1 MKNLIQIIICK
12 DSNQV
17 LLKYLNFLNSKHRN
31 DFLNDDQINEL
42 LNFECSWEVWMKKK
56 KEMKKKQNGNNQ
68 KFSNAME
75 IQSSSPQ
82 IDMSNLDP
90 ASLVLLL
97 NSPSF
102 QFNEAKHEEVKNM
115 LHEQEVI
122 TFTEEEKDILRHLP
136 NKECNFYKFEEI

>member
-122 TFTEEEKDILRHLP
+122 SFTEEEKDILRHLP
-136 NKECNFYKFEEI
+136 NKERNFYKFEEI